1 MNEPA
6 FAPPQARRAGSRV
19 APPIVHR
26 VLATSGEPLAVED
39 RRRFEPRLGHSLA
52 HVRVHRDALAAASAD
67 AVAAA
72 AYTVGS
78 HIVWGRDSAPGS
90 RTHAG
95 TLAHELA
102 HVVQQRAGLPAGAI
116 PIGAPDSTHERAAE
130 RAAHHLL
137 RGSMAPPPTASPLQ
151 LARQPRLTIVDVES
165 GLTEKELKIIV
176 ADAKGALDKTTQHSK
191 DKRVKGGVQVS
202 SRQGLKDID
211 QLVKRGDVI
220 VYVIGAPK
228 GQTSIPQP
236 RMEKIVRGI
245 VAAQGIV
252 DPARVDELSK
262 RVAGDLTETVNPN
275 TGAVSGQSEYDPAT
289 SVSIVNVDLIPKRDR
304 ASLRAI
310 AGDILHE
317 GPGHRALTRGY
328 HNPHD
333 RGVMFKN
340 VRDTATEDEILFQSD
355 EWDKV
360 NEFLKSVVD
369 DPSWN
374 K

>member
-1 MNEPA
+1 
-6 FAPPQARRAGSRV
+6 
-19 APPIVHR
+19 
-26 VLATSGEPLAVED
+26 VED

-78 HIVWGRDSAPGS
+78 HIVWGRDPGLGS
-90 RTHAG
+90 RAHEW

-102 HVVQQRAGLPAGAI
+102 HVVQHRGGVTGGAI
-116 PIGAPDSTHERAAE
+116 PVGAPDSHHERAAD
-130 RAAHHLL
+130 RTANHLL
-137 RGSMAPPPTASPLQ
+137 RGSTPPPPTAAPLQ

-176 ADAKGALDKTTQHSK
+176 ADAKGALDKTTKHSK
-191 DKRVKGGVQVS
+191 DRRVKAGVQVS
-202 SRQGLKDID
+202 SRQGLKDLD
-211 QLVKRGDVI
+211 RLVKRGDVI
-220 VYVIGAPK
+220 VYVIGAAK
-228 GQTSIPQP
+228 GQTSIPQS
-236 RMEKIVRGI
+236 RMEKIVRDI

-252 DPARVDELSK
+252 DPARVDELSR
-262 RVAGDLTETVNPN
+262 RVAGDLTETVNPK

-328 HNPHD
+328 HNPDD

-340 VRDTATEDEILFQSD
+340 VRDTATEDEILFQTE

-374 K
+374 R

>member
-1 MNEPA
+1 MSRQT
-6 FAPPQARRAGSRV
+6 FAPPETRPADPRL

-26 VLATSGEPLAVED
+26 VLASPGEPLATAD
-39 RRRFEPRLGHSLA
+39 RQRFEARLGHSLA

-67 AVAAA
+67 AVSAS

-78 HIVWGRDSAPGS
+78 HIVWGHGPGPGS
-90 RTHAG
+90 RAHEW

-102 HVVQQRAGLPAGAI
+102 HVVQQRHGVRVDAI
-116 PIGAPDSTHERAAE
+116 PIGAPGADHERAAD
-130 RAAHHLL
+130 RTAHHLL
-137 RGSMAPPPTASPLQ
+137 RGWMAPPPPTAPLQ

-165 GLTEKELKIIV
+165 GLTDKELKIIV
-176 ADAKGALDKTTQHSK
+176 ADAKGALDKTTKHST
-191 DKRVKGGVQVS
+191 DRRVKAGVQVS

-211 QLVKRGDVI
+211 QLVRRGDVI
-220 VYVIGAPK
+220 VYVIGAAK
-228 GQTSIPQP
+228 GQTSIPQA
-236 RMEKIVRGI
+236 RMEKIVHDI

-262 RVAGDLTETVNPN
+262 RLAGDLAETVDP
-275 TGAVSGQSEYDPAT
+275 TSGAVSGQSEYDPAT

-328 HNPHD
+328 HNPD
-333 RGVMFKN
+333 DKGVMFKK

-360 NEFLKSVVD
+360 NAFLKSVVD
-369 DPSWN
+369 DPTWN